1 MTDYRNH
8 TFSSRAEI
16 IDCLRLI
23 ALDSLERMYLPG
35 EGLFAFGIRRNSH
48 GEVITGMS
56 RRYTAIALIGLAG
69 ETPPQ
74 VGRVL
79 AGHDAAD
86 VCSRLVE
93 DIEGLEDLGEVA
105 LILWACRAWRHVGR
119 HRAVEKLIQMKPDI
133 AAYPMVELAWALTG
147 LAVCPE
153 SPSDLTL
160 ADRIAKRIIRSQS
173 VESGLFPHWPIE
185 AGRHWLRG
193 HVACFA
199 DLVYPIQALS
209 RFYEATGCDKALAAA
224 KRCARSVL
232 GLQGDDG
239 QWWWHYD
246 IRTGRVLERYPVYS
260 VHQDSMAPMALLA
273 MPEDSLP
280 GRVEAIE
287 RSLDWLAHSREI
299 RGSLVDRESGII
311 WRKVARKEPAKIS
324 RKLPALASRVH
335 SSLRAP
341 LTDKLFP
348 TTAID
353 FESRP
358 YHMGWI
364 LHTWPARETAKP
376 VESNETDVSIP
387 LNARPDQQ
395 THPALS

>member
-1 MTDYRNH
+1 MTGYRNNL
-8 TFSSRAEI
+8 FRSRAEI
-16 IDCLRLI
+16 IDCLRRI
-23 ALDSLERMYLPG
+23 ALDSLKRMYLPG
-35 EGLFAFGIRRNSH
+35 EGLFAFRIRRNSR
-48 GEVITGMS
+48 GEAATGMS

-69 ETPPQ
+69 ESPQ
-74 VGRVL
+74 QVRRVL
-79 AGHDAAD
+79 AGHDAKD
-86 VCSRLVE
+86 VCSRML
-93 DIEGLEDLGEVA
+93 EGVGGSADLGEVA
-105 LILWACRAWRHVGR
+105 LILWACRAWRHAGG
-119 HRAVEKLIQMKPDI
+119 HRAVERLIDMKPDI
-133 AAYPMVELAWALTG
+133 TSHPMVELTWALTA
-147 LAVCPE
+147 LTVCPG
-153 SPSDLTL
+153 SPGDLTL

-173 VESGLFPHWPIE
+173 AESGLFPHWPAD

-199 DLVYPIQALS
+199 DLVYPIHALS
-209 RFYEATGCDKALAAA
+209 QFYDATGCDEALAAA
-224 KRCARSVL
+224 RRCARSVL
-232 GLQGDDG
+232 GLQGKDG

-273 MPEDSLP
+273 MPKDSLP
-280 GRVEAIE
+280 GRVEAID
-287 RSLDWLAHSREI
+287 RSLDWLAHSGEI
-299 RGSLVDRESGII
+299 RASLIDRESGII

-324 RKLPALASRVH
+324 RKLQAISSRLH

-341 LTDKLFP
+341 LTDKFFP

-353 FESRP
+353 FETRP

-364 LHTWPARETAKP
+364 LHTWPETDAAKP
-376 VESNETDVSIP
+376 VESNVTDVSIP